1 MCLTLVTASIMNTT
15 LVRCKEIE
23 KQNII
28 TVNTR
33 VLNDPLTQV
42 HVCWSNKSPKCVLSY
57 EYTDCSRAIQN
68 NLTGAIV
75 PELVFIPNAAPRRKK
90 LLILFDHYKRL
101 ATLIWQAN
109 LVRRCPLLILY
120 RDGNF
125 SAV

>member
-1 MCLTLVTASIMNTT
+1 MFAGQTKVQNVYFLMSI
-15 LVRCKEIE
+15 
-23 KQNII
+23 
-28 TVNTR
+28 
-33 VLNDPLTQV
+33 
-42 HVCWSNKSPKCVLSY
+42 Y
-57 EYTDCSRAIQN
+57 CSRAIQN

>member
-1 MCLTLVTASIMNTT
+1 MFAGQTKVQNVYFRISI
-15 LVRCKEIE
+15 
-23 KQNII
+23 
-28 TVNTR
+28 
-33 VLNDPLTQV
+33 
-42 HVCWSNKSPKCVLSY
+42 Y
-57 EYTDCSRAIQN
+57 CSRASQN

-101 ATLIWQAN
+101 ASVLTLIWQAN

-125 SAV
+125 SAVKQSKLSDHKYCIYGAICFHSL

>member
-15 LVRCKEIE
+15 LVTCKEIE
-23 KQNII
+23 KQDII

-42 HVCWSNKSPKCVLSY
+42 HVCWSTKVQNVYFLISIY
-57 EYTDCSRAIQN
+57 CSRASQN

-101 ATLIWQAN
+101 ASVLTLI
-109 LVRRCPLLILY
+109 
-120 RDGNF
+120 
-125 SAV
+125 